1 MTTSAAVFTNEKDS
15 IKAGIDLAKKINEQF
30 GNKQPDAIILFA
42 SPAYSHTQLL
52 QSLKKDCPSKI
63 LIGCSSAGE
72 FTSDTKT
79 VEVDSATAIALHSTE
94 IQFVACSSKGIKEDR
109 EKVVDELLGCMKGVN
124 EFKYKYHT
132 AMLLADAM
140 SGYTDDIID
149 KLTER
154 TAGTY
159 QFFGGGAGDNAQFKN
174 TSVFFDTEVIP
185 DGIVLLE
192 ILSDKPVGLGVSHG
206 WLPGSDLF
214 RVTEVKNSLLTSLN
228 AIPAAKVFAEYAK
241 KTNQN
246 FDQKNPIPFF
256 LHNILGIKT
265 DDGYKLRVPL
275 AVNEDGS
282 IICASDIPP
291 GSVVSIMS
299 TKTNA
304 SAEAADS
311 ATKTALGKLK
321 GNKPNIGFFF
331 DCVATRLRLGNEFN
345 VELNAVSE
353 AFDKTKYV
361 GCNTHGQV
369 ARMDGQFS
377 GFHNCTAV
385 VCVIPD

>member
-1 MTTSAAVFTNEKDS
+1 MTTSAAVFTNKKDS
-15 IKAGIDLAKKINEQF
+15 IEAGIDLAKKIIEQF
-30 GNKQPDAIILFA
+30 GSKVPDAIILFA
-42 SPAYSHTQLL
+42 SPAYSHTELL
-52 QSLKKDCPSKI
+52 KSLKKGCPSKI

-72 FTSDTKT
+72 FTSETKT
-79 VEVDSATAIALHSTE
+79 VEINSATAIALHSSE
-94 IQFVACSSKGIKEDR
+94 IKFVACKSKGIKQNR
-109 EKVVDELLGCMKGVN
+109 EQVVDELLGCMQGVN

-140 SGYTDDIID
+140 SGYTDDLIE

-174 TSVFFDTEVIP
+174 TCVFFDTEVIP

-206 WLPGSDLF
+206 WLPGSDLY
-214 RVTEVKNSLLTSLN
+214 RVTDVKKALLTSLN
-228 AIPAAKVFAEYAK
+228 AIPTVEVFAEYAK

-246 FDQKNPIPFF
+246 FDPKNPIPFF

-282 IICASDIPP
+282 VVCASDIPQ
-291 GSVVSIMS
+291 GSIVSIMT

-304 SAEAADS
+304 SAEAADT
-311 ATKTALGKLK
+311 ATKTALEKL
-321 GNKPNIGFFF
+321 
-331 DCVATRLRLGNEFN
+331 
-345 VELNAVSE
+345 
-353 AFDKTKYV
+353 
-361 GCNTHGQV
+361 
-369 ARMDGQFS
+369 
-377 GFHNCTAV
+377 
-385 VCVIPD
+385 